1 MKTNADYQRS
11 FKKRMRDNG
20 FKQITIWVA
29 PEDLE
34 AVKKFNKGGK
44 PAVPV
49 QPSNLHAV
57 DSD

>member
-1 MKTNADYQRS
+1 
-11 FKKRMRDNG
+11 MRDNG

-29 PEDLE
+29 PEDIE
-34 AVKKFNKGGK
+34 TVKKFNKGGK